1 MPALGRAYHTGAVTA
16 KRLTIGKVPIDV
28 LTFSEA
34 LARIEARGNAKQGGF
49 VVTPNVDHIV
59 TVEDHPEFEA
69 AYQQAA
75 LALADGTPVVW
86 SSRLLEHRLPEK
98 ISGSDLAGPLLELAG
113 RRRWR
118 VAFLGAGPGVA
129 EKAAQVAR
137 EKWKT
142 DVVYTDAPMV
152 KLDDAAQLDAIA
164 RKLREA
170 QADLVL
176 MAFGAPKQELLMHRI
191 AERVKP
197 AVMLGIGASLD
208 FIAGTLKRAPVLMQ
222 KTGLEWLY
230 RLGQEPKRLWRRYL
244 VNDPKFLLI
253 LARTLRGR

>member
-1 MPALGRAYHTGAVTA
+1 MGRAYHTGAVTA

-34 LARIEARGNAKQGGF
+34 LERIEALVNAKQGGF

-75 LALADGTPVVW
+75 LSLADGTPVVW